1 MEGGSEDQV
10 FDPRR
15 CYTKS
20 VWCGAGPVPAEVR
33 NNTIYQRHGTPYECL
48 KKGVGTGVYEERRKG
63 LPSNSLLK
71 IKYVTEA
78 QEQHFIE
85 KHISNQ
91 QDLIRFASLSK
102 VSKIRKFLSRCLVN
116 KEDGLDQ
123 RAYNSVVLFLY
134 LAGVL
139 LVPECTGE

>member
-1 MEGGSEDQV
+1 M

-15 CYTKS
+15 CYAKS
-20 VWCGAGPVPAEVR
+20 VWCGKEPMPTQAK
-33 NNTIYQRHGTPYECL
+33 NNVIYQRPGTGYECL

-63 LPSNSLLK
+63 VPANSLLK

-78 QEQHFIE
+78 QEQRFIE

-102 VSKIRKFLSRCLVN
+102 VSKIRKFLYKYLVT
-116 KEDGLDQ
+116 KDGGLDQ

-134 LAGVL
+134 MAGVSPL
-139 LVPECTGE
+139 PDCAAE